1 MSGNTFGQAFRVT
14 TFGESHGPAV
24 GAVIDGCP
32 PGLAVSVG
40 QIEAELA
47 RRATARSRFV
57 SQRREPDKVEILSGL
72 FEGRTTGTPLALL
85 VRNADARRKDYA
97 ALSDV
102 FRPGHADA
110 TYEAKYGHRDWSGGG
125 RASARETVARVA
137 AGAVARAFL
146 AGKGVKVQGWLAAV
160 GEMAFECRDL
170 ETVEANPYFCPEPGK
185 VEALEALLNAV
196 WKSADSIGARVGVV
210 ATGVPPGLGEPVFDK
225 LDADIARAMMS
236 IPAAKGVEIGDG
248 FAVVAQ
254 RGSGHR
260 DAMTPQG
267 FASNHAGG
275 ILGGISSG
283 QHLLA
288 SVAFKPT
295 SSIPQP
301 VASVNRAG
309 EAVEVKVGGRHDPCV
324 GLRAV
329 PIVEAMLC
337 LVLADHWLRD
347 RAQNADVARD
357 RDYYCMNSDLDQ
369 RGEYE

>member
-1 MSGNTFGQAFRVT
+1 MSGNSFGQAFRVT

-32 PGLAVSVG
+32 PGLAVSPEQV
-40 QIEAELA
+40 EAELA
-47 RRATARSRFV
+47 RRATGRSRFV
-57 SQRREPDKVEILSGL
+57 SQRREPDRVEILSGV

-110 TYEAKYGHRDWSGGG
+110 TYQAKYGHRDWSGGG

-146 AGKGVKVQGWLAAV
+146 AGQGVKVQGWLAAV
-160 GEMAFECRDL
+160 GDMIFACRDL
-170 ETVEANPYFCPEPGK
+170 DAVEVNPYFCPDRGR
-185 VEALEALLNAV
+185 VEELEEKLSAI
-196 WKSADSIGARVGVV
+196 WKSADSIGARVGVT

-254 RGSGHR
+254 RGSEHR
-260 DAMTPQG
+260 DAITPRG
-267 FASNHAGG
+267 FATNHAGG

-283 QHLLA
+283 QPLVA

-301 VASVNRAG
+301 VDSVNQDG

-347 RAQNADVARD
+347 RGQNAEVTRD
-357 RDYYCMNSDLDQ
+357 RNYYGMNSNSQ
-369 RGEYE
+369 

>member
-1 MSGNTFGQAFRVT
+1 MSGNSFGQAFRVT

-32 PGLAVSVG
+32 PGLAVSPEQV
-40 QIEAELA
+40 EAELA
-47 RRATARSRFV
+47 RRATGRSRFV
-57 SQRREPDKVEILSGL
+57 SQRREPDRVEILSGV

-110 TYEAKYGHRDWSGGG
+110 TYQAKYGHRDWSGGG

-146 AGKGVKVQGWLAAV
+146 AGQGVKVQGWLAAV
-160 GEMAFECRDL
+160 GDMTFACRDL
-170 ETVEANPYFCPEPGK
+170 DAVETNPYFCPDPGRVGEL
-185 VEALEALLNAV
+185 VEKLSAI
-196 WKSADSIGARVGVV
+196 WKSADSIGAQVGVT

-248 FAVVAQ
+248 FSVVAQ
-254 RGSGHR
+254 RGSEHR
-260 DAMTPQG
+260 DAMTPRG

-275 ILGGISSG
+275 ILGCISSG
-283 QHLLA
+283 QPLVA

-301 VASVNRAG
+301 VDSVNQDG

-347 RAQNADVARD
+347 RGQNAEVTRD
-357 RDYYCMNSDLDQ
+357 RNYYGMNSNSQ
-369 RGEYE
+369 

>member
-24 GAVIDGCP
+24 GVVIDGCP
-32 PGLAVSVG
+32 PGLDISAG

-72 FEGRTTGTPLALL
+72 FEGLTTGTPIALL

-97 ALSDV
+97 ALKDV

-110 TYEAKYGHRDWSGGG
+110 TYQAKYGHRDWSGGG

-146 AGKGVKVQGWLAAV
+146 AGQGVEVRGWLSAV
-160 GEMAFECRDL
+160 GGMAFEARDL
-170 ETVEANPYFCPEPGK
+170 GAVEGNPYFCPDPAR
-185 VEALEALLNAV
+185 VEELESLLDSI
-196 WKSADSIGARVGVV
+196 WKSADSIGARVDVI

-225 LDADIARAMMS
+225 LDADMARALMS
-236 IPAAKGVEIGDG
+236 IPAVKGVEIGDG
-248 FAVVAQ
+248 FGVIEQ
-254 RGSGHR
+254 RGSEHR
-260 DAMTPQG
+260 DPLTPEG
-267 FASNHAGG
+267 FATNHAGG

-283 QHLLA
+283 QPVRA
-288 SVAFKPT
+288 SVALKPT
-295 SSIPQP
+295 SSIPQ
-301 VASVNRAG
+301 VVDSVNRAG

-329 PIVEAMLC
+329 PIVEAMVC
-337 LVLADHWLRD
+337 LVLTDHWLRD
-347 RAQNADVARD
+347 RAQNADVARGQG
-357 RDYYCMNSDLDQ
+357 YYGMNSNS
-369 RGEYE
+369 E

>member
-1 MSGNTFGQAFRVT
+1 MSGNSFGQAFRVT
-14 TFGESHGPAV
+14 TFGESHGPGV
-24 GAVIDGCP
+24 GGVIDGCP
-32 PGLAVSVG
+32 PGLAVSAEM
-40 QIEAELA
+40 IEAELA
-47 RRATARSRFV
+47 RRATGRSRFV
-57 SQRREPDKVEILSGL
+57 SQRREPDRVEILSGV

-85 VRNADARRKDYA
+85 VRNADARRKDYEK
-97 ALSDV
+97 LRDV

-110 TYEAKYGHRDWSGGG
+110 TYQAKYGHRDWSGGG

-146 AGKGVKVQGWLAAV
+146 AGQGVVVRGWLAAV
-160 GEMAFECRDL
+160 GELAFAVRDL
-170 ETVEANPYFCPEPGK
+170 DAAEANPYFCPDPERVGK
-185 VEALEALLNAV
+185 LEDLLQAV
-196 WKSADSIGARVGVV
+196 WKAGDSIGARVAVM

-225 LDADIARAMMS
+225 LDAEIARAMMS

-248 FAVVAQ
+248 FAVAAQ

-260 DAMTPQG
+260 DALTPEG
-267 FASNHAGG
+267 FVSNHAGG

-283 QHLLA
+283 QPIVA
-288 SVAFKPT
+288 GVAFKPT

-301 VASVNRAG
+301 VASVNHAG
-309 EAVEVKVGGRHDPCV
+309 DAVELKVGGRHDPCV

-347 RAQNADVARD
+347 RAQNADVVRD
-357 RDYYCMNSDLDQ
+357 RDYFSMKSKT
-369 RGEYE
+369 E

>member
-32 PGLAVSVG
+32 PGLAVSTE

-110 TYEAKYGHRDWSGGG
+110 TYQAKYGHRDWSGGG

-137 AGAVARAFL
+137 AGAVARVFL
-146 AGKGVKVQGWLAAV
+146 AGHGVSVRGWLAAV
-160 GEMAFECRDL
+160 GDMAFECKDL
-170 ETVEANPYFCPEPGK
+170 DAVETNPYFCPDPDR
-185 VEALEALLNAV
+185 VEALEEQLNAV
-196 WKSADSIGARVGVV
+196 WKSADSIGARVGVI
-210 ATGVPPGLGEPVFDK
+210 AAGVPAGLGEPVFDK
-225 LDADIARAMMS
+225 LDAEIARAMMS

-248 FAVVAQ
+248 FGVVTQ
-254 RGSGHR
+254 RGSKHR

-283 QHLLA
+283 QPVLA

-301 VASVNRAG
+301 IGSVNEAG

-329 PIVEAMLC
+329 PIVEAMMC

-347 RAQNADVARD
+347 RGQNAEVERD
-357 RDYYCMNSDLDQ
+357 RDYYGMNLNSQ
-369 RGEYE
+369 